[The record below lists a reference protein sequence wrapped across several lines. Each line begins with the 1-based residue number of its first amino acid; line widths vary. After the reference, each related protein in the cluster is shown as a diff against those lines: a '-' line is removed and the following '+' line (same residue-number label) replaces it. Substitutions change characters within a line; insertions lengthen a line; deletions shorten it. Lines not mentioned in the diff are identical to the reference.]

1 MATIGHKFKKAL
13 MSYDVATQREILGN
27 AKVQAMKT
35 PGADETAFYN
45 WIQQIYFAR
54 INTSDDAEFANNML
68 WAEMNNHLHSAA
80 FQTIAATL

>member
-13 MSYDVATQREILGN
+13 MSYDVATQREILDN

-35 PGADETAFYN
+35 PSETAFYN

-80 FQTIAATL
+80 FQMIAVTL

>member
-1 MATIGHKFKKAL
+1 
-13 MSYDVATQREILGN
+13 MSYDAATQREILGT

-35 PGADETAFYN
+35 PDETAFYN

>member
-13 MSYDVATQREILGN
+13 MKYDASTQREILDN

-35 PGADETAFYN
+35 PGETAFYN
-45 WIQQIYFAR
+45 WIQQMFFAR
-54 INTSDDAEFANNML
+54 INTSDDSEFANNML
-68 WAEMNNHLHSAA
+68 WAEMNNHLRSHA

>member
-13 MSYDVATQREILGN
+13 LSYDRLSQREILDN
-27 AKVQAMKT
+27 AKVQAMKAS
-35 PGADETAFYN
+35 GETAFYN

-54 INTSDDAEFANNML
+54 INAANDAEFANNML
-68 WAEMNNHLHSAA
+68 WAEMNNHLHSTA

>member
-13 MSYDVATQREILGN
+13 MSYDASTQRDILGN
-27 AKVQAMKT
+27 AKTQAWKM
-35 PGADETAFYN
+35 PDETAFYY

-54 INTSDDAEFANNML
+54 INTSDDAEFANNTL
-68 WAEMNNHLHSAA
+68 WAEMNNHLNSAA

>member
-13 MSYDVATQREILGN
+13 MSYDIATQREILGN
-27 AKVQAMKT
+27 AKVEAMKT
-35 PGADETAFYN
+35 PGETAFYN

-54 INTSDDAEFANNML
+54 INTSDNTEFADNML

>member
-13 MSYDVATQREILGN
+13 MKYDASTQREILGN
-27 AKVQAMKT
+27 AKIHALKMLN
-35 PGADETAFYN
+35 ETGFHN

-54 INTSDDAEFANNML
+54 INTSDDAEFADNTL

-80 FQTIAATL
+80 FQMIAQTL